1 MPLKVMLLNP
11 KSPAIICTL
20 MRAEMTGPVLHAQG
34 LAPSLTQYMAIT

>member
-20 MRAEMTGPVLHAQG
+20 MRAGMTGPVLHAQG